1 MFVYKTK
8 VLMEFLGDPVV
19 KTMPSNVGGTG
30 LLPHASGLKNQNRN
44 RSNILTTSRETFKKF

>member
-19 KTMPSNVGGTG
+19 KTMTSNVGGTG
-30 LLPHASGLKNQNRN
+30 LLPHASGLENQNRN